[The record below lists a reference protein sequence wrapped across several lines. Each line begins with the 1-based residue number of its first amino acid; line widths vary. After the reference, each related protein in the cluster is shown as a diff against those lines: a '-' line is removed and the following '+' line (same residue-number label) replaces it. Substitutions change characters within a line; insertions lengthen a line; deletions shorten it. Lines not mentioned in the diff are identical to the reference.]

1 MVWALKVEV
10 WVRGQRHQSLPRN
23 QATLSE
29 SWVSV
34 CASVEVL

>member
-10 WVRGQRHQSLPRN
+10 WVGGQRHQSLPRN

-29 SWVSV
+29 SWVSM

>member
-1 MVWALKVEV
+1 MVWALKIED
-10 WVRGQRHQSLPRN
+10 WVGGQRHQSLPSN

-34 CASVEVL
+34 CESVEVL